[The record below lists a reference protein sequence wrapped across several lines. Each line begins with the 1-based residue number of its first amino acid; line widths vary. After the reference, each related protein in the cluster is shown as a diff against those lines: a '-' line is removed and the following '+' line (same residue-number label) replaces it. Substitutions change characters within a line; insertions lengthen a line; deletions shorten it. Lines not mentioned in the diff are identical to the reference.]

1 VTLTVPVMGIDTLGY
16 MKRLEAAGFER
27 KQAEALAEGL
37 RDEVT
42 TNLATKQDLEIAVAR
57 LEHKIEAL
65 LWKHSLGVL
74 LGVLAIGGVLIR
86 FVR

>member
-1 VTLTVPVMGIDTLGY
+1 MASLVFGESPVAIDTLGH
-16 MKRLEAAGFER
+16 MKRLEAAGFDR

-42 TNLATKQDLEIAVAR
+42 PQLATKQDLDQLYHR
-57 LEHKIEAL
+57 IEAL

-74 LGVLAIGGVLIR
+74 LGVLAIGGILIR

>member
-1 VTLTVPVMGIDTLGY
+1 MAIDTLGY
-16 MKRLEAAGFER
+16 MKRLEAAGFDRKPSGREPEG

-42 TNLATKQDLEIAVAR
+42 PQLATKQDLDQLYHR
-57 LEHKIEAL
+57 IEAL